1 MLNTKSW
8 IQRGKK
14 RQRAG
19 NKRVR
24 GTPLLI
30 WAWLKKRGTDT
41 EGGQTTVMRVQHCG
55 SYTQVCCCTSVFGG
69 ELALGSRIYQ
79 HLLCSTPW
87 QRILQYLQINRAH
100 PLVRCKPPLNH
111 LSCPSAVC
119 PVLEPELVGSLD
131 VKRVAR
137 NEQLCQGHEVV
148 HSRS

>member
-19 NKRVR
+19 NKWVR
-24 GTPLLI
+24 GTHLLI
-30 WAWLKKRGTDT
+30 WAWLKKRGTDHCD
-41 EGGQTTVMRVQHCG
+41 GGAALWVIYSSLLLR
-55 SYTQVCCCTSVFGG
+55 FGVYG

-100 PLVRCKPPLNH
+100 PLVCCKPPRNH
-111 LSCPSAVC
+111 LSCPSTVC